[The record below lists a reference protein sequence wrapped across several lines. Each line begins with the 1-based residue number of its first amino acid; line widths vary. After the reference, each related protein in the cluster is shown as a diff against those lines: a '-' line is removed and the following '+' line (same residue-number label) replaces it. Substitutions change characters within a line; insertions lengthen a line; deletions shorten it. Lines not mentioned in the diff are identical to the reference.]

1 MAGSYDFGIVKVVGG
16 VVTEKVK
23 GTKAKLDM
31 NVIGVKVPI
40 IEKVNLG
47 YLYSKA
53 EHTRDAK
60 GANLF
65 MPTTDGTTFSLSGQK
80 LLLTYDFSK
89 RTTAYVAYGKQK
101 LDGGTAAGNEFSSA
115 ISALGLRHNF

>member
-1 MAGSYDFGIVKVVGG
+1 MFKLIGG

-23 GTKAKLDM
+23 DTNAKLEM
-31 NVIGVKVPI
+31 SVIGVKVPI
-40 IEKVNLG
+40 LDQVNLG

-53 EHTRDAK
+53 DHTRDAK
-60 GANLF
+60 GATRY

-101 LDGGTAAGNEFSSA
+101 LDGGTDAGNEFSSA

>member
-1 MAGSYDFGIVKVVGG
+1 
-16 VVTEKVK
+16 
-23 GTKAKLDM
+23 
-31 NVIGVKVPI
+31 
-40 IEKVNLG
+40 
-47 YLYSKA
+47 
-53 EHTRDAK
+53 
-60 GANLF
+60 
-65 MPTTDGTTFSLSGQK
+65 LSGQK